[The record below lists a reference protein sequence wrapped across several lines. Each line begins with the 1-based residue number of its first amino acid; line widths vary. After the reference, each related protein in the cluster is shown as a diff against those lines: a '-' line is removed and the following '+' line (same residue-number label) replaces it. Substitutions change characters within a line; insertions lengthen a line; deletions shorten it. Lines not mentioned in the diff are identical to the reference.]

1 MARGGGG
8 GGVQICMPASKLL
21 GVLTLFENFF
31 LRTLISLWGMLR
43 SIRSSFR
50 TNIFPYVQTA
60 PNFSAQLSRSYV
72 FFKQFLLFGEEV
84 KIFLI
89 KKPVIIFIIFHL
101 QKFRLK
107 KTLLRYPFYNNN
119 FIFANKRKTK
129 IVILSIIPFY
139 ISQTKTCNKKKTR
152 GKREERREIF
162 AKNTK
167 PKINVEWKSL
177 RIIK

>member
-1 MARGGGG
+1 MAGARGGGG
-8 GGVQICMPASKLL
+8 GQICMPASKLL

-139 ISQTKTCNKKKTR
+139 ISQTKTCNKKKNPREAR
-152 GKREERREIF
+152 GEKRNFCKKHE
-162 AKNTK
+162 A
-167 PKINVEWKSL
+167 
-177 RIIK
+177 

>member
-1 MARGGGG
+1 
-8 GGVQICMPASKLL
+8 MPASKLL

-89 KKPVIIFIIFHL
+89 KKPVIIFHL

-139 ISQTKTCNKKKTR
+139 IFANK
-152 GKREERREIF
+152 
-162 AKNTK
+162 
-167 PKINVEWKSL
+167 NV
-177 RIIK
+177 

>member
-1 MARGGGG
+1 MNELVPNRWGRKSFSIIGNDEIYSTLAGAGGGG
-8 GGVQICMPASKLL
+8 GSNMHAGKQTIRRFNSLWKL
-21 GVLTLFENFF
+21 LFENAYKPLGDATLDKIFF
-31 LRTLISLWGMLR
+31 SNEYFSLRTNC
-43 SIRSSFR
+43 
-50 TNIFPYVQTA
+50 T
-60 PNFSAQLSRSYV
+60 NFSAQLSRSYV

-139 ISQTKTCNKKKTR
+139 IFANK
-152 GKREERREIF
+152 
-162 AKNTK
+162 
-167 PKINVEWKSL
+167 NV
-177 RIIK
+177 